1 MDKENKLNRVQWD
14 IIDKFFKENPYCLV
28 DHHIQT
34 YNKFFNNDL
43 FNIFKE
49 KNPIKIMK
57 NMNEETEE
65 YDLQCKMFLGGK
77 NAEKIYYGKP
87 IIYDSNKTDET
98 QNSAHFMFPNEAR
111 LRNMTYGFT
120 IHFDI
125 VLDFKIKKGDIFE
138 ESTMEI
144 EKVFLGTF
152 PIMLHSNLCIF
163 NKMNKYFAYNSGECK
178 NDKGGYFI
186 IDGKE
191 KAIIPQEQF
200 ANNMININDKGNDT
214 YSHTAD
220 IRSVS
225 EDASKPVRT
234 MSVRIVKEDTKYT
247 NNQIVVN
254 IPNVRKPIPL
264 FIVMRALGIL
274 SDKKIIE
281 MCLIDLKRY
290 ENYIDLFIPSI
301 HDANKIFTQN
311 AAIEY
316 IATFTKGKTENH
328 VLEILMDYFLPH
340 IGVDNFID
348 KAYFLGHIVFN
359 LLQVYKKARKP
370 TDRDNFKYKRIETT
384 GTLIYNLFKEYFK
397 LQHDH
402 ILKTFDKEYYYHIA
416 EYNADYKSLF
426 TNFYQS
432 VFKERIVESGFK
444 KAFKGNWGATEHTK
458 RLGALQDLNRL
469 SFNSALSHLRKVNL
483 DMDASAKVVAPRL
496 LHSSQWGLIDP
507 LDTPDGGNVGLHKH
521 LAIMTHI
528 STGYSKEPLIDFLFK
543 NAFVKPLSSLK
554 PKQIAN
560 MIKIIVNGHWIGC
573 HEEPIDFVNMFKK
586 YRRISLIPIQ
596 TSINWSIENSTIYI
610 NTDGGRLCRPILYID
625 QDRQLSLNVE
635 QYKSQYSW
643 LEMITGNNN
652 KKVENFSINDFTVK
666 MHYMAMLN

>member
-1 MDKENKLNRVQWD
+1 
-14 IIDKFFKENPYCLV
+14 
-28 DHHIQT
+28 
-34 YNKFFNNDL
+34 
-43 FNIFKE
+43 
-49 KNPIKIMK
+49 
-57 NMNEETEE
+57 
-65 YDLQCKMFLGGK
+65 
-77 NAEKIYYGKP
+77 
-87 IIYDSNKTDET
+87 
-98 QNSAHFMFPNEAR
+98 
-111 LRNMTYGFT
+111 
-120 IHFDI
+120 
-125 VLDFKIKKGDIFE
+125 
-138 ESTMEI
+138 
-144 EKVFLGTF
+144 
-152 PIMLHSNLCIF
+152 
-163 NKMNKYFAYNSGECK
+163 MNKYFAYNSGECK

-432 VFKERIVESGFK
+432 VFKE
-444 KAFKGNWGATEHTK
+444 N
-458 RLGALQDLNRL
+458 
-469 SFNSALSHLRKVNL
+469 
-483 DMDASAKVVAPRL
+483 
-496 LHSSQWGLIDP
+496 
-507 LDTPDGGNVGLHKH
+507 
-521 LAIMTHI
+521 
-528 STGYSKEPLIDFLFK
+528 
-543 NAFVKPLSSLK
+543 
-554 PKQIAN
+554 
-560 MIKIIVNGHWIGC
+560 C
-573 HEEPIDFVNMFKK
+573 
-586 YRRISLIPIQ
+586 
-596 TSINWSIENSTIYI
+596 
-610 NTDGGRLCRPILYID
+610 
-625 QDRQLSLNVE
+625 
-635 QYKSQYSW
+635 
-643 LEMITGNNN
+643 
-652 KKVENFSINDFTVK
+652 
-666 MHYMAMLN
+666 